1 MADKRGFPILGDTT
15 VAVTTLASQAMR
27 GKRATGTRRRRKKKA
42 TTTKRRRKTTT
53 RRRTTR
59 GKKKRLVKGSAAA
72 KRHMARLRKMRKR

>member
-15 VAVTTLASQAMR
+15 IAVTTLASQAMR

-53 RRRTTR
+53 RRTTR

>member
-53 RRRTTR
+53 RRTTR